1 MQNRIV
7 ATAIAVAVMAGSAAC
22 SSSTSAGANS
32 GSSVPAPSAL
42 KNAKGVTEITIWHGL
57 GAANGVAFNKLISEF
72 NAAHKGKIHV
82 RATYQGIYA
91 DLLAKYTAGL
101 RNGSTPTIM
110 LAGDIATGFMTD
122 VKKSLPAADMAK
134 ANPGDLK
141 LDDLSPA
148 GRNYYTVNGELQA
161 VPMNMSTPM
170 LWVNRDLLAKA
181 GISRTTD
188 LSSLDAVAAAARTV
202 AKKTGQKGFT
212 MPDDDWYIEQ
222 LTATAGQDFCT
233 PDNGRKGT
241 AASGITINTGAA
253 KAAITKVADLY
264 HTGAAVDGAPDGS
277 AAISGFQAGK
287 VAFMLQ
293 GSGVLG
299 ALKSGTRFDYEAL
312 PFPTTGPE
320 AGSGTLIGGSA
331 LWLSNTATAAQQVA
345 GWKLETFLA
354 SPAAQEEFSHATG
367 YLPVN
372 TKTDASPTQ
381 QAYLKANPNFQAFT
395 TQLKNTPIVSAT
407 AGCVTGA
414 MTAIRT
420 GNINQLQAAF
430 AGQKPVAAALDQAA
444 ADAKKA
450 IKTYQDQLGQ

>member
-1 MQNRIV
+1 MKNRIV
-7 ATAIAVAVMAGSAAC
+7 AAAIAVTVMAGSAAC
-22 SSSTSAGANS
+22 SSTSTGGNT
-32 GSSVPAPSAL
+32 GSSVPDPSAL
-42 KNAKGVTEITIWHGL
+42 KNVKGVTEITIWHGL

-72 NAAHKGKIHV
+72 NAANKGKIHV
-82 RATYQGIYA
+82 GATYQGLYA

-101 RNGSTPTIM
+101 RSNSTPTIM

-122 VKKSLPAADMAK
+122 VKKSISAADMAK

-141 LDDLSPA
+141 LGDLSAA
-148 GRNYYTVNGELQA
+148 GRNYYTVNSKLQA

-181 GISRTTD
+181 GISKSTD
-188 LSSLDAVAAAARTV
+188 LSSLDAMVAAAKTV

-212 MPDDDWYIEQ
+212 MPDDDWFIEQ

-233 PDNGRKGT
+233 PGNGRKGSR
-241 AASGITINTGAA
+241 ASGITINTGAA
-253 KAAITKVADLY
+253 KSAIAKVADLY
-264 HTGAAVDGAPDGS
+264 RTGVAVDGAPDGS

-287 VAFMLQ
+287 VGFMLHS
-293 GSGVLG
+293 SGVLG
-299 ALKSGTRFDYEAL
+299 ALKTGTHFDYEAL
-312 PFPTTGPE
+312 PFPTTGPKSS
-320 AGSGTLIGGSA
+320 SGAIIGGSA

-345 GWKLETFLA
+345 GWKLESFLT

-367 YLPVN
+367 YVPVN

-395 TQLKNTPIVSAT
+395 TQINNTPIVSAT

-430 AGQKPVAAALDQAA
+430 AGQKSVNAALDQAA
-444 ADAKKA
+444 ADAKNA
-450 IKTYQDQLGQ
+450 IKKYQDQLGQ